1 LGRTLFESRP
11 VNPLPCRGFSSLLKN
26 FSSFRRL
33 EGYCLILNHF
43 QYIIHPLKYW
53 LCRNMKRDEM
63 KSYVSIFRKVLVLM
77 AVCLNIIVPQNLTY
91 CTWV

>member
-1 LGRTLFESRP
+1 
-11 VNPLPCRGFSSLLKN
+11 
-26 FSSFRRL
+26 
-33 EGYCLILNHF
+33 
-43 QYIIHPLKYW
+43 
-53 LCRNMKRDEM
+53 MKRDEM